1 MLPGGCARVTRL
13 FNGLRGS
20 LLKRGFAAPSE
31 SGLQT
36 RSVQEV
42 ATRVACTQ
50 LFLSRWGVEAAYAD
64 NSSDDRHKTAFEAII
79 RATEESGVYVN
90 FTEKERKLI
99 EKSLGSWDS
108 EILSANNGRWE
119 TFGILLWSLHLYPEI
134 PQYNHYF
141 PRFKLFQSTGIMP
154 AHPQSITEFL
164 RYMSMEGK
172 SRSPPAVQREIN
184 IAEAWYWRSRAQALL
199 AIRPIIFPDHSCS
212 SSPPPKIPK
221 QLKDMIQQMPE
232 AIAQASV
239 RAQESQLI
247 SKVKDNDF
255 GVDLGGIEEEGTG
268 IVAYKDLPSEQ
279 HEQMKML
286 AEYRMLAFGW
296 LTGRADWDADTNEL
310 GYINPISAIWA
321 PSNN

>member
-1 MLPGGCARVTRL
+1 MPIIVRMIDIKQRSKPSFVPLKNQEYMLT
-13 FNGLRGS
+13 
-20 LLKRGFAAPSE
+20 LLKKNVNLSKNLLVLGIQRFYLPIMAG
-31 SGLQT
+31 GRLLT
-36 RSVQEV
+36 RFN
-42 ATRVACTQ
+42 
-50 LFLSRWGVEAAYAD
+50 FL
-64 NSSDDRHKTAFEAII
+64 
-79 RATEESGVYVN
+79 
-90 FTEKERKLI
+90 
-99 EKSLGSWDS
+99 
-108 EILSANNGRWE
+108 
-119 TFGILLWSLHLYPEI
+119 GILLWSLHLYPEI